1 MQTAQEKSVYHEAL
15 GVAVERALA
24 HLENLDRAPVG
35 AVVDAATLRARL
47 AKPLAH
53 EGLPPGQ
60 VINELADDVRG
71 GIIGSAGGRFYGWV
85 IGGSVPAAL
94 GTDWLTSAW
103 DQNAALYAT
112 SPAAAVVEEV
122 AGAWLKEILG
132 LPPQATF
139 ALVGGC
145 QMAHVT
151 CLVAARNALL
161 AARGWDVEKHGL
173 AGAPRIR
180 ILTCGTRHGSFERAV
195 RLVGL
200 GGSSIVCLP
209 GDSGDRL
216 LPAALEQALA
226 ADASAPTIVL
236 LQAGDVNIGAFDP
249 FETLIPLAK
258 RHGAWVHVDG
268 AFGLWTAACPRL
280 SHFVRGVSEADS
292 WATDGHKWLNVPFDS
307 GYAFI
312 ANAEAHRAAMS
323 HRAPYLVFGSDA
335 RDQMDWA
342 PAWSSRARGFA
353 TYAAL
358 RQLGRRGIADL
369 VDRCCRHAHAI
380 VMGIA
385 ALPGAELVWEPQIN
399 QGLVRFLDSAPGA
412 TEKDHDRRTDQVIA
426 AINSTGEAFFGG
438 TTWRGKRAMRVSVS
452 CWQTTESDVERTI
465 RAAERAIAA
474 N

>member
-53 EGLPPGQ
+53 EGLPPEQ

-200 GGSSIVCLP
+200 GSSSIVCLP

-385 ALPGAELVWEPQIN
+385 ALRGAELVWEPQIN

-426 AINSTGEAFFGG
+426 AINSTGEALFGG

-452 CWQTTESDVERTI
+452 CWQTSESDVERTI
-465 RAAERAIAA
+465 RAAERALSS
-474 N
+474 

>member
-53 EGLPPGQ
+53 EGLPPEQ

-200 GGSSIVCLP
+200 GSSSIVCLP

>member
-53 EGLPPGQ
+53 EGLPPEQ

-122 AGAWLKEILG
+122 AGAWLKEILD

-200 GGSSIVCLP
+200 GSSSIVCLP

-385 ALPGAELVWEPQIN
+385 ALRGAELVWEPQIN

-426 AINSTGEAFFGG
+426 AINSTGEALFGG

-452 CWQTTESDVERTI
+452 CWQTSESDVERTI
-465 RAAERAIAA
+465 RAAERALSS
-474 N
+474 